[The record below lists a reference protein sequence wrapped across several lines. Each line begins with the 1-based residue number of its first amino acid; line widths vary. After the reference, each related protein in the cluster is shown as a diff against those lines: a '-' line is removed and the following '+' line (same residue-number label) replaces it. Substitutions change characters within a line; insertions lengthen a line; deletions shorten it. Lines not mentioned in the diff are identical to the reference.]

1 MTALMRVIIIAYVQ
15 GTTEAE
21 GVSTVS
27 DACPP
32 LPLRHL
38 PPNYSASKAAKY

>member
-15 GTTEAE
+15 GTMEAE

-32 LPLRHL
+32 
-38 PPNYSASKAAKY
+38 PPPPPPPTKLLS